1 MMQPNAAEEAHMI
14 SEVIHEEVLRTLV
27 QQNVA
32 RECLVA
38 KIDGG

>member
-1 MMQPNAAEEAHMI
+1 MI